1 MFQMKVGLDLERDEK
16 HVKAVRRAIG
26 PAMELMV
33 DANHAYSLAEAVELS
48 RQENLAIISS
58 YICKSYKKIVS
69 TFQAN

>member
-48 RQENLAIISS
+48 RQENLDYFKLYLQIL
-58 YICKSYKKIVS
+58 
-69 TFQAN
+69 

>member
-1 MFQMKVGLDLERDEK
+1 MKVGLDLERDEK

-48 RQENLAIISS
+48 RQENLDYFKLYLQIL
-58 YICKSYKKIVS
+58 
-69 TFQAN
+69 